1 MTSCGSTPVSSWM
14 RSLPMH
20 DMDAEGMTLAQA
32 REVAL
37 RAYAPYSNF
46 RVGAAVVAASGAVYL
61 GCNVENAAYGS
72 TMCAE
77 ANAIGNAIA
86 AGESGLI
93 SISVA
98 CIDADSVD
106 GAYPCGNCRQLMEEF
121 GIGLVEVSAGSG
133 ESRKHQLSELFPHGF
148 KL

>member
-1 MTSCGSTPVSSWM
+1 M
-14 RSLPMH
+14 RCWPMR
-20 DMDAEGMTLAQA
+20 DMEAEPTTLDQA
-32 REVAL
+32 RAVAQ

-46 RVGAAVVAASGAVYL
+46 RVGAAVVGASGAVYV

-77 ANAIGNAIA
+77 ANAIGNAVA
-86 AGESGLI
+86 AGEAELV

-98 CIDADSVD
+98 CIDAESVD

-121 GIGLVEVSAGSG
+121 DIGEIEVSAGAG
-133 ESRKHQLSELFPHGF
+133 DPRIHQLSELFPHGF